1 MRDFLLPPFRY
12 FFYIYYTIFLNK
24 NQPEVQ
30 DTSGLKLFTY
40 SEPLYHEL
48 SGQ

>member
-30 DTSGLKLFTY
+30 DTSGLYLFIY
-40 SEPLYHEL
+40 SEPLCHGL
-48 SGQ
+48 